1 MRDELPVKPVE
12 EYLVNGPVPA
22 DQLMDLDFLEV
33 YVEYVV
39 DSRYDIHFM
48 LERISTHGAPEWWEG
63 TVAEFEAEFH
73 KQYHNH
79 SKGDWKWESEATWRA
94 AYEEVRAG
102 RLADISEDAEDE
114 QEDEFLAQGQRR
126 RDQLWAVELLMNMWQ
141 EDKVKRGFL

>member
-48 LERISTHGAPEWWEG
+48 LERISTHGAPELWEG
-63 TVAEFEAEFH
+63 TVAEFEADSITITLKAIGNGSQKPPGGRRMKKFERGGSPIFP
-73 KQYHNH
+73 KMRKM
-79 SKGDWKWESEATWRA
+79 SKRTNFLRK
-94 AYEEVRAG
+94 VRGAEIKFG
-102 RLADISEDAEDE
+102 RLNC
-114 QEDEFLAQGQRR
+114 L
-126 RDQLWAVELLMNMWQ
+126 
-141 EDKVKRGFL
+141 